1 MDVRQLIGKK
11 FRYQS
16 KYGLSDW
23 EDTVKDIITQ
33 NNIEFDPPLN
43 MSALMGDELFKAR
56 KCKVI
61 GFSIKLF
68 VVSEKSEQ
76 HYEFYDCIFK
86 DEDNDRKN

>member
-23 EDTVKDIITQ
+23 TDTVKGIITQ
-33 NNIEFDPPLN
+33 NEIVFDPPLTMN
-43 MSALMGDELFKAR
+43 VLKGEEIYKAR

-61 GFSIKLF
+61 GFKCELF
-68 VVSEKSEQ
+68 VVSERGEQ
-76 HYEFYDCIFK
+76 HYEFENCIF
-86 DEDNDRKN
+86 ND